1 MNCPSCHADVSI
13 AAPGDGVLPKCPRCG
28 GSVLPPEAEAEL
40 EGFRARLAKF
50 GLGGDHLTRSAAS
63 NGEL

>member
-1 MNCPSCHADVSI
+1 MDVS
-13 AAPGDGVLPKCPRCG
+13 AAAAGDGILPKCPRCG

-50 GLGGDHLTRSAAS
+50 GLGGDRLPRSAAS
-63 NGEL
+63 KGEF